1 MSSFK
6 LTFCLKCNAFKERNI
21 GQVKTV
27 LFFQEMDEERQVRAE
42 HEFMIQR
49 LTLQVEELQS
59 KLQNKDFKSE
69 NYDKVLW

>member
-1 MSSFK
+1 
-6 LTFCLKCNAFKERNI
+6 
-21 GQVKTV
+21 
-27 LFFQEMDEERQVRAE
+27 MDEARQARAE

-69 NYDKVLW
+69 NYDKILW